1 MIILRA
7 KRILVV
13 EDDSQNLYLTR
24 FLLEQE
30 GYEVITASDGLQAVE
45 AACQKPD
52 LILMDMLM
60 PRMDGWTATRK
71 IREQY
76 GEDMPIVA
84 LTAYSMKGDRESIV
98 EVGCNGYI
106 AKPIDVDE
114 FCNQVEAF
122 L

>member
-1 MIILRA
+1 MKA
-7 KRILVV
+7 KILVV
-13 EDDSQNLYLTR
+13 EDDAQNLYLTR
-24 FLLEQE
+24 FLLEQD
-30 GYEVITASDGLQAVE
+30 GYEVITAVDGLQAIE
-45 AACQKPD
+45 AAAQQPD

-60 PRMDGWTATRK
+60 PRMDGWTATKR

-76 GEDMPIVA
+76 GDDLPIVA
-84 LTAYSMKGDRESIV
+84 LTAYSMKGDRESII

-106 AKPIDVDE
+106 PKPIDVED

>member
-7 KRILVV
+7 ERILVV

-106 AKPIDVDE
+106 AKRIDVDE